1 MKSTKTIRLRLL
13 LLWGIFFLSLITPNV
28 FAQTAKVNG
37 TIVNQ
42 RTSAPVS
49 GASITVKNTDR
60 FVIADN
66 AGKFSI
72 QASSGNVL
80 VITMIGYRSVE
91 VPVGNSNT
99 IEVRLAEIPLLLD
112 DVVVI
117 GYGKVKRKDVTGSI
131 SSITGDELRK
141 TSPTTFDQ
149 ALQGKVAGVMVQQ
162 VSGQPGGG
170 VSIQVRGVSSI
181 SGTNSPLVVIDG
193 VIIPPVGDPGRGSN
207 PLNTINPSEIESI
220 DVLKD
225 ASATAIYGSQATN
238 GVIVIT
244 TKRGKTGAPQ
254 ITYDVYYGYQQI
266 PKKLPVMNLQQ
277 MAGFLND
284 RAQVWGFDAR
294 PEFVNPQYLGKGT
307 DWQDELF
314 RKAPQNNHN
323 LTVSGGDARTQYLL
337 SGSYFNQQGIALGSD
352 FKRYSVRLNLDNK
365 TTDWLKIGTSLQ
377 LAHVRENLNA
387 TASNVINTALNLT
400 PDVPVQNPDGSWG
413 GVTNTSGWVPGVANP
428 VALAQL
434 IKNQR
439 KRNQVF
445 GNAYAEIQF
454 YKDLSLRNEVSGN
467 FDFGSE
473 NNFTPTYTFGKTVN
487 GVNSSSSSISQNFY
501 TVLRNFLTYNHHFSK
516 HNLNALLGHEA
527 QLSSFENVGARRLNF
542 PSNNV
547 QAVSAGDATTATN
560 SGDNGSGSSQESWF
574 GRINYSWNDKY
585 LVTGNVRS
593 DGSSNFASGKR
604 WVTTYSGA
612 LAWKMNN
619 ELFLKTAS
627 FINELKLRVGYGLT
641 NNQGIPGNTYI
652 TQLQSVA
659 NGLSGT
665 AQFQSNLANPDVTWE
680 KTKYANAGIDGAFLN
695 WRISFSLDV
704 YDRKTDGLLLKLPLP
719 IYSGTTA
726 GWSPGSMQAP
736 YANVGAV
743 SNKGF
748 DFRIS
753 STNINH
759 KDFSWKTDFTF
770 SHNANKV
777 LSLGSGG
784 DVANLSKTSY
794 VINQV
799 VEKTVVGKPIG
810 EFYGYLFDG
819 VFATPEDFKTHALP
833 VDASGNPYTIS
844 AAGGGIWYGDR
855 KFKDLNG
862 DGVIDTRDQTYL
874 GSPIPK
880 FQFGFNN
887 TFTYKNVDLN
897 IFFSGSVGNKV
908 FNQLAISQT
917 NPQNNTA
924 YFTAALNYARLG
936 LKDPNGSA
944 TDVSNVYVTNPDTR
958 IVGLR
963 NDNTNNNNRPSDLF
977 IEDGSFLR
985 CKNITLGYRLSQK
998 MLSKMR
1004 LHSVRVYGSVTNA
1017 FLITNYSGMDPEIG
1031 SWDPLQAGWDSGYYP
1046 QQRMVTIGVSI
1057 AFNK

>member
-1 MKSTKTIRLRLL
+1 
-13 LLWGIFFLSLITPNV
+13 
-28 FAQTAKVNG
+28 
-37 TIVNQ
+37 
-42 RTSAPVS
+42 
-49 GASITVKNTDR
+49 
-60 FVIADN
+60 
-66 AGKFSI
+66 
-72 QASSGNVL
+72 
-80 VITMIGYRSVE
+80 
-91 VPVGNSNT
+91 
-99 IEVRLAEIPLLLD
+99 
-112 DVVVI
+112 
-117 GYGKVKRKDVTGSI
+117 
-131 SSITGDELRK
+131 
-141 TSPTTFDQ
+141 
-149 ALQGKVAGVMVQQ
+149 
-162 VSGQPGGG
+162 
-170 VSIQVRGVSSI
+170 
-181 SGTNSPLVVIDG
+181 
-193 VIIPPVGDPGRGSN
+193 
-207 PLNTINPSEIESI
+207 
-220 DVLKD
+220 
-225 ASATAIYGSQATN
+225 
-238 GVIVIT
+238 
-244 TKRGKTGAPQ
+244 
-254 ITYDVYYGYQQI
+254 
-266 PKKLPVMNLQQ
+266 
-277 MAGFLND
+277 
-284 RAQVWGFDAR
+284 
-294 PEFVNPQYLGKGT
+294 
-307 DWQDELF
+307 
-314 RKAPQNNHN
+314 
-323 LTVSGGDARTQYLL
+323 
-337 SGSYFNQQGIALGSD
+337 
-352 FKRYSVRLNLDNK
+352 LDNK

-413 GVTNTSGWVPGVANP
+413 GVTNTSGYVPGIANP

-434 IKNQR
+434 VKNQR

-454 YKDLSLRNEVSGN
+454 YKDLTLRNEVSGN

-501 TVLRNFLTYNHHFSK
+501 TVLRNFLTYNHNFSK

-560 SGDNGSGSSQESWF
+560 SGDNGSGSSQESYF

-585 LVTGNVRS
+585 LITGNVRS

-612 LAWKMNN
+612 VAWKMNN
-619 ELFLKTAS
+619 ESFLKTAE

-736 YANVGAV
+736 FANVGAV

-753 STNINH
+753 STNINQ
-759 KDFSWKTDFTF
+759 KDFSWKTDITV
-770 SHNANKV
+770 SHNTNKV

-833 VDASGNPYTIS
+833 ADGSGNPYPVS
-844 AAGGGIWYGDR
+844 ASGGGIWYGDR

-862 DGVIDTRDQTYL
+862 DGVIDPRDQTYL

-917 NPQNNTA
+917 SPQNNTA

-958 IVGLR
+958 LVGLR

-998 MLSKMR
+998 MLSKIR

-1017 FLITNYSGMDPEIG
+1017 FLITSYSGMDPEIG

>member
-13 LLWGIFFLSLITPNV
+13 LLWGILSLSLMTPNV

-49 GASITVKNTDR
+49 GASVTVKKTNR
-60 FVIADN
+60 FVISND
-66 AGKFSI
+66 AGKFTI
-72 QASSGNVL
+72 EASSGDIL

-91 VPVGNSNT
+91 VVVGKSNL
-99 IEVRLAEIPLLLD
+99 IEIKLPETMVELD

-131 SSITGDELRK
+131 SSITGDDLRK

-220 DVLKD
+220 DILKD

-244 TKRGKTGAPQ
+244 TKRGKVGAPQ
-254 ITYDVYYGYQQI
+254 ITYDVYYGYQKI

-314 RKAPQNNHN
+314 RKAPESNHN

-365 TTDWLKIGTSLQ
+365 TTGWLKIGSSLQ

-434 IKNQR
+434 VKNQR
-439 KRNQVF
+439 KRNQIF

-454 YKDLSLRNEVSGN
+454 YKDLTLRNEVSGN

-473 NNFTPTYTFGKTVN
+473 NNFTPSYTFGKTVN
-487 GVNSSSSSISQNFY
+487 GTNSSSSSISQNFY
-501 TVLRNFLTYNHHFSK
+501 TVLRNFLTYNHNFSK

-574 GRINYSWNDKY
+574 GRINYSWNNKY
-585 LVTGNVRS
+585 LITGNVRG
-593 DGSSNFASGKR
+593 DGSSNFAPGKR
-604 WVTTYSGA
+604 WVTTWSGA

-619 ELFLKTAS
+619 ESFLKTAS

-641 NNQGIPGNTYI
+641 NNQGIPGNTYV

-726 GWSPGSMQAP
+726 GYSPGSMQAP

-748 DFRIS
+748 DLRVS
-753 STNINH
+753 STNINR

-770 SHNANKV
+770 SHNTNKV

-784 DVANLSKTSY
+784 DVANLSKTSF

-799 VEKTVVGKPIG
+799 VQKTVVGKPIG

-833 VDASGNPYTIS
+833 ADASGNAYLIS

-887 TFTYKNVDLN
+887 TFTYKNIDLN

-944 TDVSNVYVTNPDTR
+944 TDKENVYVTNPDTR
-958 IVGLR
+958 VVGLR

-985 CKNITLGYRLSQK
+985 CKNITLGYRLSPN
-998 MLSKMR
+998 MLSKIR
-1004 LHSVRVYGSVTNA
+1004 LHSVRIYGSVTNA

-1046 QQRMVTIGVSI
+1046 QQRMYTIGVSV

>member
-1 MKSTKTIRLRLL
+1 MKSTKTIRLRSL
-13 LLWGIFFLSLITPNV
+13 LLWGILFLTLLPPHV
-28 FAQTAKVNG
+28 FAQTATVTG

-42 RTSAPVS
+42 RTSAPVA
-49 GASITVKNTDR
+49 GASIMVKNADR
-60 FVIADN
+60 FVVADN
-66 AGKFSI
+66 TGKFAI

-80 VITMIGYRSVE
+80 VISMIGYRSVE
-91 VPVGNSNT
+91 VPVGNRNT
-99 IEVRLAEIPLLLD
+99 IEVRLTETALQLD

-117 GYGKVKRKDVTGSI
+117 GYGKQRRKDVTGSI

-141 TSPTTFDQ
+141 TAPTTFDQ
-149 ALQGKVAGVMVQQ
+149 ALQGKVAGVIVQQ

-170 VSIQVRGVSSI
+170 VSIQIRGVSSI
-181 SGTNSPLVVIDG
+181 TGTNSPLVVIDG
-193 VIIPPVGDPGRGSN
+193 VIIPPVGDPGKGSN
-207 PLNTINPSEIESI
+207 PLNTINPSEIETI

-244 TKRGKTGAPQ
+244 TKRGKAGAPQ
-254 ITYDVYYGYQQI
+254 ITYDIYYGYQKI

-277 MAGFLND
+277 TAGFLNE
-284 RAQVWGFDAR
+284 RSKAWGFDDR
-294 PEFVNPQYLGKGT
+294 PEYVNPQYLGKGT

-314 RKAPQNNHN
+314 RKAPESNHN

-377 LAHVRENLNA
+377 LAHVKENLNA
-387 TASNVINTALNLT
+387 TASNVINAALNLT

-413 GVTNTSGWVPGVANP
+413 GVTNTSGWIPGVVNP
-428 VALAQL
+428 VALSQL
-434 IKNQR
+434 VKNQR
-439 KRNQVF
+439 KRNQIF

-454 YKDLSLRNEVSGN
+454 YRDLTLRNEVSGN
-467 FDFGSE
+467 FDVGAE
-473 NNFTPTYTFGKTVN
+473 NNFTPSYTFGKTVN
-487 GVNSSSSSISQNFY
+487 GTNSSSSSISQNFY
-501 TVLRNFLTYNHHFSK
+501 TVLRSFLTYNHNFSK
-516 HNLNALLGHEA
+516 YSLNVLAGHEA
-527 QLSSFENVGARRLNF
+527 QSSAFENVGARRLNF

-560 SGDNGSGSSQESWF
+560 SGDNGSGSAQESWF
-574 GRINYSWNDKY
+574 GRINFSWNDKY
-585 LVTGNVRS
+585 LATGNVRS

-612 LAWKMNN
+612 LAWKINN
-619 ELFLKTAS
+619 EPFLKTVS
-627 FINELKLRVGYGLT
+627 FLNELKVRVGYGLT
-641 NNQGIPGNTYI
+641 NNQGIPGNTYV

-680 KTKYANAGIDGAFLN
+680 KTKYTNAGLDGAFLN

-704 YDRKTDGLLLKLPLP
+704 YNRKTDGLLLKLPLP

-726 GWSPGSMQAP
+726 GYSPGSMQAP

-753 STNINH
+753 STNINS
-759 KDFSWKTDFTF
+759 KNFTWKTDITF
-770 SHNANKV
+770 SHNTNKV

-784 DVANLSKTSY
+784 DVASLSKISY

-833 VDASGNPYTIS
+833 VDASGNPYPVS

-887 TFTYKNVDLN
+887 TFSYKNFDLN

-944 TDVSNVYVTNPDTR
+944 TDKENVYVTNPDTR
-958 IVGLR
+958 VVGLR

-985 CKNITLGYRLSQK
+985 CKNITLGYRLSPN
-998 MLSKMR
+998 MLSKIR
-1004 LHSVRVYGSVTNA
+1004 LHSVRIYGSVTNA

-1046 QQRMVTIGVSI
+1046 QQRMYTIGVSV